1 MIVSEG
7 DFAKDISSLSYL
19 WYLILN
25 NKTYIDVKLQKYREV
40 NSTEQSDVIMQ
51 NVGCRYNI
59 TCQ

>member
-7 DFAKDISSLSYL
+7 DFAKDISNLSYL

-25 NKTYIDVKLQKYREV
+25 NKNYIDVKLQKYREV
-40 NSTEQSDVIMQ
+40 NSTEQSDVIMR